1 MAYQIIKGWPCEG
14 AIDMNIPVA
23 TDEDVAEGVGC
34 VVDSDSKAAVA
45 NYNVNGTDALGIPGF
60 CIGIDNVTGNAL
72 LLLSEAM
79 VKVDSDHYKAGSY
92 TPGAGVSFSEG
103 KFQLIADEDDERPQV
118 GTVFSYDATAA
129 ELVVFFGKVT
139 EATAT
144 TASAQG

>member
-14 AIDMNIPVA
+14 AIDMNIAVA
-23 TDEDVAEGVGC
+23 TDELVADGVGC

-45 NYNVNGTDALGIPGF
+45 NFAVDGSDATGIPGF

-79 VKVDSDHYKAGSY
+79 IQVDSDHYEVASY
-92 TPGAGVSFSEG
+92 TPGAGVSFVGG
-103 KFQLIADEDDERPQV
+103 KFDLIAAIDDERPQV
-118 GTVFSYDATAA
+118 GTVFSYDASAT

-144 TASAQG
+144 TPSGP